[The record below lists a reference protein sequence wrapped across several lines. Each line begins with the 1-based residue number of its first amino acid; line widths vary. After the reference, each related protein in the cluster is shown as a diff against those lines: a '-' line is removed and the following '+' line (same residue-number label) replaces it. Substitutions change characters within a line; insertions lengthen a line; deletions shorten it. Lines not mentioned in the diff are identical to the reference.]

1 MMSWLAGGW
10 GEAVRCVC
18 VALKVG
24 PTFDGWRT
32 RARAIDARSLRPVF
46 VVFMGLTL
54 VQMLSGCSFSS
65 ERPDLAV
72 DVPPKYG
79 AGQGEAA
86 PPVLDW
92 WRGFRSSELTNLIEE
107 AQIANFD
114 IAAGD
119 RAHPAGRRAG
129 QDCRRA
135 AAARGRFRRF
145 CRALQ
150 KPGRGRA

>member
-1 MMSWLAGGW
+1 MRFEMSP
-10 GEAVRCVC
+10 
-18 VALKVG
+18 VG
-24 PTFDGWRT
+24 
-32 RARAIDARSLRPVF
+32 RSLCTMRRDGQAILQSVF

-86 PPVLDW
+86 PPALDW

-114 IAAGD
+114 IAA
-119 RAHPAGRRAG
+119 AIGRI
-129 QDCRRA
+129 
-135 AAARGRFRRF
+135 
-145 CRALQ
+145 
-150 KPGRGRA
+150 